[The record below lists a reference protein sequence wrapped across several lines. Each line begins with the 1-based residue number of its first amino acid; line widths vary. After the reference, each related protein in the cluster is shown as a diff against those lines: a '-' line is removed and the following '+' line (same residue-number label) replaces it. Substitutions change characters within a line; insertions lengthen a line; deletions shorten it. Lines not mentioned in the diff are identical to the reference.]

1 MNSSLLCLTL
11 IEVQMSWTHAKPGL
25 EEVAKAAGVRK
36 MQDLCLTSMMVAPD
50 IASND
55 TMVPHQQFQVVF
67 DILEFCWKACQS
79 KFVFAVNHQLVNIQ
93 T

>member
-1 MNSSLLCLTL
+1 MNSSLLCLTF
-11 IEVQMSWTHAKPGL
+11 IEVQMSWSHTKPGL

-55 TMVPHQQFQVVF
+55 TMVPQQQFQIVV
-67 DILEFCWKACQS
+67 DKLDVCWKANPSLC
-79 KFVFAVNHQLVNIQ
+79 LL
-93 T
+93 